1 MYKNKF
7 LINLLKIYL
16 MNFHQELFREYHSI
30 EEYYK
35 NNILS
40 KGLNLKQ
47 NNPLYETYNIF
58 TKNDIRENISCF
70 RIPSI
75 IAKKNMLIAFS
86 EARINSCEDCSITG
100 IVSKTSYNGGKNWSE
115 FNWVI
120 PANDRGG
127 NPTTLYDYKKNK
139 IMLYY
144 SRGGNY
150 INSHWDCSPA
160 RDNYYISSTNFGKNW
175 SNPVNISKYLGKYKG
190 LLPGPGN
197 AIQTKSGRY
206 IIPGHYLTSNRESGA
221 VISYFSDDNGKTY
234 KISNPIKGM
243 DESSITEYNGK
254 IYMISR
260 NSQNNKKC
268 KCKSISI
275 SDNNGQIWNNYT
287 YDKQLK
293 EPICEGNLANIKN
306 ILMYVGP
313 NMYYARSNLTIWYK
327 KNINIKW
334 KYLQIT
340 DESTYT
346 DYSVIS
352 TELIYNK
359 YIGVMWGSCELPL
372 PFRVWCTPDIG
383 NWGFKFTLIPIDK
396 FI

>member
-1 MYKNKF
+1 MNK
-7 LINLLKIYL
+7 LIVKIL
-16 MNFHQELFREYHSI
+16 GININQEFAREIHSAN
-30 EEYYK
+30 EYYH
-35 NNILS
+35 NNIVN
-40 KGLNLKQ
+40 KGLNLFQ
-47 NNPLYETYNIF
+47 NKPFFETYNIF
-58 TKNDIRENISCF
+58 TKKDIRENISCF

-75 IAKKNMLIAFS
+75 LSKNNTLIAFS

-100 IVSKTSYNGGKNWSE
+100 IVSKKSYNGGKSWSK

-120 PANDRGG
+120 APNDRGG
-127 NPTTLYDYKKNK
+127 NPTTLYDYKNNK

-150 INSHWDCSPA
+150 VNSQWDCSPA
-160 RDNYYISSTNFGKNW
+160 HDNYYISSYNFGNTW
-175 SNPVNISKYLGKYKG
+175 ESPVNISKYLGKYKG

-197 AIQTKSGRY
+197 AIQIKSGRY
-206 IIPGHYLTSNRESGA
+206 IIPGHYLTSNRQNGA
-221 VISYFSDDNGKTY
+221 VITYYSDDYGKTY
-234 KISNPIKGM
+234 KISNPIKQM
-243 DESSITEYNGK
+243 DESSIIEYNEK

-260 NSQNNKKC
+260 NSQNNNTC
-268 KCKSISI
+268 KCKTISI
-275 SDNNGQIWNNYT
+275 SDNYGEKWNNYR
-287 YDKQLK
+287 YDSVLK

-327 KNINIKW
+327 KNVNDKW

-346 DYSVIS
+346 DYSVIA
-352 TELIYNK
+352 TELIYDK
-359 YIGVMWGSCELPL
+359 YIGIMWGSCALPL

-383 NWGFKFTLIPIDK
+383 NWGFKFTLIPINL